1 MGRGERCL
9 MTTALEIITDALRLF
24 GIVDQTE
31 NPTAT
36 DVANNVRMLNDLL
49 RQELA
54 DAACQYTI
62 TLVKTVLPQGV
73 NGNVYQFVVGTGSPT
88 YAVQADAV
96 AVRQLWLN
104 DINLT
109 VNRETRMAP
118 KADVVRT
125 TYPGIITKWHQERQG
140 DGSVLVT
147 AWSPPRAPAP
157 ALLELGLRQP
167 PITAPDG
174 SDTVILPPEG
184 VHDVKLLLGMTVAG
198 SYGRNIAAA
207 DPALAARAAAVDA
220 RWRTWARGQQW
231 LRFVR
236 A

>member
-1 MGRGERCL
+1 
-9 MTTALEIITDALRLF
+9 MTAAKQVITDALHLF

-31 NPTAT
+31 DPTAT
-36 DVANNVRMLNDLL
+36 DIANNVRVLNDML
-49 RQELA
+49 RQEQA
-54 DAACQYTI
+54 DAACQYLI
-62 TLVKTVLPQGV
+62 KTVKAVLPPGT
-73 NGNVYQFVVGTGSPT
+73 NGQVYTFVIGTADPS
-88 YAVQADAV
+88 YILQYDAV
-96 AVRQLWLN
+96 AIRQLWLN

-125 TYPGIITKWHQERQG
+125 TYPGIVTRWHQERQA

-147 AWSPPRAPAP
+147 AWQPPRAPSP
-157 ALLELGLRQP
+157 ALLEIGLRQP
-167 PITAPDG
+167 PITAADG
-174 SDTVILPPEG
+174 SDIVAMPPEG
-184 VHDVKLLLGMTVAG
+184 LHDVVLLLGLTACG
-198 SYGRNIAAA
+198 TYGRNIAAA
-207 DPALAARAAAVDA
+207 NPALAARAQAVDA